1 MPTKAAN
8 TYLDYNATTPTLPIA
23 KTAMIKALDCV
34 GNASSV
40 HRDGRQAR
48 SLIEDARAGVARLSA
63 SDAGQVTFTS
73 GATEAN
79 AIAIRGASSDGKIHK
94 VFCSAAEHPS
104 VRENVPQNC
113 HLPVNAD
120 GLLNLEALTAAL
132 EETEGASLFC
142 VMAANNE
149 TGVVQPIEDIASLIH
164 EHESYLMC
172 DMVQIPGKLPC
183 DEFSI
188 HADVFTLSAH
198 KFGGPKG
205 VGALINKSDLHF
217 NALYGGG
224 GQERSVRS
232 GTENVSG
239 IVGFGAVAQHVSEN
253 PPDNSLHQ
261 LRDRFEQA
269 IRDVRPDAVIFGRDA
284 RRLPN
289 TTCVAVPGRTSEQ
302 QLIKLDLAGFS
313 VSAGSACSSGKIAA
327 SHVLLAMGVSPE
339 LAKGSLRISIGKDT
353 QWEDLERFV
362 DVWSKA

>member
-48 SLIEDARAGVARLSA
+48 SLIEDARESVARLSA
-63 SDAGQVTFTS
+63 SDPGQVTFTS

-79 AIAIRGASSDGKIHK
+79 AIAIGAASSQEEIHK
-94 VFCSAAEHPS
+94 VFCSAVEHPS
-104 VRENVPQNC
+104 VRDNVPQDC

-120 GLLNLEALTAAL
+120 GLLNLEALREVLKTR
-132 EETEGASLFC
+132 EGTLLVC

-149 TGVVQPIEDIASLIH
+149 TGVVQPIEEIASLIR
-164 EHESYLMC
+164 EHECYLMC
-172 DMVQIPGKLPC
+172 DMVQIPGKLLC
-183 DEFSI
+183 NKFSV
-188 HADVFTLSAH
+188 HADVITLSAH

-205 VGALINKSDLHF
+205 IGALINKSDL
-217 NALYGGG
+217 NIKALYGGG
-224 GQERSVRS
+224 GQERSIRS

-239 IVGFGAVAQHVSEN
+239 IVGFGAVAHEVSEN
-253 PPDNSLHQ
+253 PPDNVLDE

-269 IRDVRPDAVIFGRDA
+269 IQDVCADAVIFGRDA

-362 DVWSKA
+362 DAWSKA